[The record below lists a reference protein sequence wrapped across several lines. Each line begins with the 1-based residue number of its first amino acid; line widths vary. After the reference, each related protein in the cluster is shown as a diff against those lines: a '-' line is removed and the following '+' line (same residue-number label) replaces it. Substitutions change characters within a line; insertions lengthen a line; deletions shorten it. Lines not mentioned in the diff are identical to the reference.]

1 MLYKQHY
8 SLKTS
13 FSRNSSNCKL
23 RPVVQSDA
31 DRREQLRMKLAALK
45 AKSDV
50 GPTGKPNLIVVAQ
63 DSGWYDV

>member
-13 FSRNSSNCKL
+13 FSRNSSSCKL
-23 RPVVQSDA
+23 RSVVQSDA

-45 AKSDV
+45 VKSDV

>member
-8 SLKTS
+8 SLETS
-13 FSRNSSNCKL
+13 FSRNSSSCKL
-23 RPVVQSDA
+23 RPVVQSDE

-45 AKSDV
+45 VKSDV

>member
-1 MLYKQHY
+1 MAYKQHY

-13 FSRNSSNCKL
+13 FSRNSSSCKL

-45 AKSDV
+45 VKSDV
-50 GPTGKPNLIVVAQ
+50 GTYWKA
-63 DSGWYDV
+63 